1 LKSGFI
7 DERWRTALIL
17 MLAGVMV
24 SFTGILFRVDNLLYD
39 LGQRLASRPPP
50 ADVIVVAIDEDS
62 LSQLG
67 RWPWSRRLHA
77 SLIDRLSGE
86 GAKLIALDLIFAEPD
101 TADQPADAELA
112 RAMESSRRVILP
124 VMLEQSRLNGQL
136 LEVLPLP
143 QLTSHAIALGRAHAE
158 IEEDGIARGL
168 YLREGLGSPRWP
180 HFAEAI
186 YLALNRDN
194 ADRATGQVSPSPFVL
209 VREDF
214 RRIPFLGPPGHF
226 QTLSYAQVL
235 TGRYPAGLFKDR
247 IVLVGATAAGLG
259 DRLPTPVSGLSEP
272 MPGVEFHANALEAF
286 RQGTLVKNLTLE
298 ANLFMTMMLSVVPV
312 FLLARLSPRMG
323 MLASVGLLLL
333 VTGSALAL
341 PHFAG
346 IWYAPSGALLA
357 ILIAYPVWS
366 WRRLEA
372 ASRFLDREI
381 RHLTHDLQQSA
392 IVGRGMPEAGTGDPF
407 QARITQIQ
415 AASQRVRALRNLID
429 QVLEG
434 MPHGVVA
441 VDKTG
446 RVRLVNRR
454 AQDWLGVEKDTPTPI
469 DLKADAT
476 PVQHEIKSRDGI
488 PLLVDE
494 AEFPPAMGIAR
505 VINLVDIAE
514 VKRLEA
520 ERRETLAFLSHDI
533 RAPLAMAVA
542 QLESARH
549 SPAALERL
557 RTQLARAHE
566 LAEEF
571 LATSRAE
578 LSDETAFQEI
588 DLCGLLQQAADA
600 VYPLA
605 QSGKVALVREIPVE
619 PVWVKGE
626 FGLLERMAVNLIQ
639 NAVKYSPE
647 NSHVRIELTENGNEV
662 GFCVTDS
669 GPGIPEAELPRL
681 FKRFS
686 RLNAQA
692 SAVPGA
698 GLGLYFVRVV
708 TEKHGG
714 SVRVLNGQAGGARFC
729 VSLPRIS

>member
-1 LKSGFI
+1 MKSFL

-17 MLAGVMV
+17 MLAGVLV

-39 LGQRLASRPPP
+39 LGQRLASKPPP
-50 ADVIVVAIDEDS
+50 SDVIIVAIDEDS

-86 GAKLIALDLIFAEPD
+86 GARLIALDLIFAEPD

-112 RAMESSRRVILP
+112 RAMESSRRVVLP

-143 QLTSHAIALGRAHAE
+143 QLTKHAAALGRAHAE

-168 YLREGLGSPRWP
+168 YLREGLGGPRWP

-186 YLALNRDN
+186 HDALKGANDSG
-194 ADRATGQVSPSPFVL
+194 AVEQAASSPFVL

-214 RRIPFLGPPGHF
+214 RRVPFLGPPGHF

-235 TGRYPAGLFKDR
+235 TGRYPAGLFKDK
-247 IVLVGATAAGLG
+247 IILAGATAAGLG

-286 RQGTLVKNLTLE
+286 RQGTLVKNLSPE
-298 ANLFMTMMLSVVPV
+298 AGMFFTMILSVLPV
-312 FLLARLSPRMG
+312 FLLAKLSPRMG
-323 MLASVGLLLL
+323 ILTSVVLLVL
-333 VTGSALAL
+333 VTGVALVLQHA
-341 PHFAG
+341 AG
-346 IWYAPSGALLA
+346 VWFAPSGALLA

-381 RHLTHDLQQSA
+381 RHLTLDLQQSA

-441 VDKTG
+441 VDKSG

-454 AQDWLGVEKDTPTPI
+454 AQDWLGIEKDSPSPVE
-469 DLKADAT
+469 LKADEA
-476 PVQHEIKSRDGI
+476 PVQHEIKSHEGI

-494 AEFPPAMGIAR
+494 VEFPPAMGIAR

-533 RAPLAMAVA
+533 RAPLAMAVE
-542 QLESARH
+542 QLRSTPR
-549 SPAALERL
+549 SPEALARL

-588 DLCGLLQQAADA
+588 DLCGLLHQAIDA
-600 VYPLA
+600 VFPLA
-605 QSGKVALVREIPVE
+605 QSRKVALIRDIPVD

-639 NAVKYSPE
+639 NAVKYSPD
-647 NSHVRIELTENGNEV
+647 NSHVRIELRVEGGKV
-662 GFCVTDS
+662 GYCVIDS

-681 FKRFS
+681 FRRFS
-686 RLNAQA
+686 RLNEQG

-698 GLGLYFVRVV
+698 GLGLYFVRVAA
-708 TEKHGG
+708 EKHGG
-714 SVRVLNGQAGGARFC
+714 SVKADNESGGGARFC
-729 VSLPRIS
+729 VSLPRIL